1 MIHALGILEANALML
16 LLGCFLLPLL
26 GFRSR
31 PLVDRLLLA
40 YAVGLAT
47 GGVFA
52 ATLALVFIPLDAPVL
67 FVAVVCAFAAWWRWG
82 RHGRSSATVPA
93 LDAVSALVMAVP
105 VLLLARAVAL
115 FAVRPLHE
123 FDGWV
128 IWATRARALYE
139 FSGPAAPVFTD
150 PTYPALQ
157 HPLLLPALEATD
169 AHFMGAWDGT
179 VMHLQLLG
187 FAIAFVGGTWAL
199 LRPYVWQPLLAGV
212 LAAVVAAPAVLDQL
226 ATNYADVPL
235 ALFVALGVAP
245 IALWMT
251 YGERELLVA
260 STLFL
265 GAAALTKN
273 EGELFAVCALVAA
286 AATGGRRRLR
296 PIAITAAAVAAI
308 DAPWRIWIATHHVKI
323 SEYSISDAFD
333 PGFLRARWSRVGPS
347 AHELLTQIVRVQ
359 AWGYLVALALLG
371 VAGAFVVR
379 APRRGAF
386 VSLWLL
392 LSFAGMV
399 VIYWI
404 STNPVTNNLYN
415 SSNRTVDAIVVG
427 AAAAV
432 PALLAPVEAMGSSRG
447 RVEREEP
454 EEATR

>member
-1 MIHALGILEANALML
+1 
-16 LLGCFLLPLL
+16 
-26 GFRSR
+26 
-31 PLVDRLLLA
+31 
-40 YAVGLAT
+40 
-47 GGVFA
+47 
-52 ATLALVFIPLDAPVL
+52 VL
-67 FVAVVCAFAAWWRWG
+67 
-82 RHGRSSATVPA
+82 
-93 LDAVSALVMAVP
+93 AVP

-139 FSGPAAPVFTD
+139 FSGPAAPVFTA

-260 STLFL
+260 SALFL

-296 PIAITAAAVAAI
+296 PIALTAAAVVAI
-308 DAPWRIWIATHHVKI
+308 DAPWRIWIATHRVKI
-323 SEYSISDAFD
+323 SEYSISNAFD

-359 AWGYLVALALLG
+359 AWGYLVALALVG

-447 RVEREEP
+447 RVEHREL
-454 EEATR
+454 EESAR

>member
-47 GGVFA
+47 GGVLA

-82 RHGRSSATVPA
+82 RHERSSATVPA
-93 LDAVSALVMAVP
+93 LDAVSALVLAVP

-260 STLFL
+260 SALFL

-273 EGELFAVCALVAA
+273 EGELFAVCALAAA

-323 SEYSISDAFD
+323 SEYSISNAFD

-359 AWGYLVALALLG
+359 AWGYLVALALVG

-447 RVEREEP
+447 RVERREP
-454 EEATR
+454 EETTR

>member
-273 EGELFAVCALVAA
+273 EGELFAVCALAAA